1 MENCSF
7 LSGVDIDEVID
18 AEITRFIAVIKTYHR
33 DKILSQT
40 WVKLVII
47 SSNHLTCFVLFIHV
61 ILRNFTES
69 LQFHIDSWF

>member
-1 MENCSF
+1 MLKQIEQIKMENCSF

-40 WVKLVII
+40 
-47 SSNHLTCFVLFIHV
+47 
-61 ILRNFTES
+61 
-69 LQFHIDSWF
+69 